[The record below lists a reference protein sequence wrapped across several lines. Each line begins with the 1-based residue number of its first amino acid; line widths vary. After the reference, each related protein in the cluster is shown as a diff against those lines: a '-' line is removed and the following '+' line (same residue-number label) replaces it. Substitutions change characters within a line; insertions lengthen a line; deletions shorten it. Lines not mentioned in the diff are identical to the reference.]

1 MTKVKVVVLVILG
14 VVLVA
19 FAVENAQ
26 PSPVIKLFKL
36 PLGELPTYLLVY
48 LSLAVGIIIGW
59 VAHAV
64 RRRRK
69 KREAQGAASTQ
80 QQQQE
85 SQ

>member
-1 MTKVKVVVLVILG
+1 MTKLKVVFLIILV

-26 PSPVIKLFKL
+26 PSPVIKLFKFQ
-36 PLGELPTYLLVY
+36 LGELPTFLLAY

-59 VAHAV
+59 VAHTM
-64 RRRRK
+64 RLRRK
-69 KREAQGAASTQ
+69 KRAAQEAASTQ
-80 QQQQE
+80 QQQE